1 MSTYSSNL
9 RLLDEITASV
19 IKRHEITKEE
29 VEQPMGY
36 EGRVMRVAYIKA
48 SCLAPETLGRLICA
62 FPEANLYS
70 WHCGSW
76 LGKYESG
83 PYLLRQIVATVI
95 ICRMRYQLGLPRLA
109 TADYAPHQM
118 GPVEMFASTAGNI
131 D

>member
-9 RLLDEITASV
+9 RLLDEITASL
-19 IKRHEITKEE
+19 IKRHEITREE

-36 EGRVMRVAYIKA
+36 EGRVMRVTYIKV
-48 SCLAPETLGRLICA
+48 STLAPETLGRLVCA

-70 WHCGSW
+70 WHCGTW
-76 LGKYESG
+76 LGKHESG

-95 ICRMRYQLGLPRLA
+95 ICRMQYQLGLSRLA
-109 TADYAPHQM
+109 ITEHAMHQM
-118 GPVEMFASTAGNI
+118 TQVEMFARMGTI